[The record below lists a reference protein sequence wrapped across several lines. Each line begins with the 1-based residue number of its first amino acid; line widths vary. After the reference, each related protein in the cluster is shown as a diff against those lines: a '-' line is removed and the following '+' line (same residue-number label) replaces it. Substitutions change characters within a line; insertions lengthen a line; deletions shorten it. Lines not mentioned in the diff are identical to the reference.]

1 MLYIGITLCLSLS
14 FTFQISIFF
23 SNATVPIGTK
33 IDKNIHWIWS
43 YLREFNKHALWEGKW
58 KMAFYPE
65 MQRHVSH
72 SKLKSDQIELH
83 APLSSTRDIRKKAK
97 YLGLTIRQDL
107 K

>member
-1 MLYIGITLCLSLS
+1 MENGFLSRL
-14 FTFQISIFF
+14 
-23 SNATVPIGTK
+23 
-33 IDKNIHWIWS
+33 
-43 YLREFNKHALWEGKW
+43 
-58 KMAFYPE
+58 